1 MENSDVRTDHRTFV
15 DAEQV
20 TSLIDVTEFT
30 ADADVFVDSRY
41 GTFDAATATVV
52 SLS

>member
-1 MENSDVRTDHRTFV
+1 MLVFRPFADLDSV

-20 TSLIDVTEFT
+20 TGLIDVTEST
-30 ADADVFVDSRY
+30 ADADVYVDSRY
-41 GTFDAATATVV
+41 GTFDAATGTVV